1 MVVSGKTKVC
11 ALIGDPVEHT
21 MSPPMHNAAFS
32 ERALD
37 YIYLPF
43 RVRAD
48 DLANAVNGLKALNVR
63 GFNVT
68 IPHKVTVIRLLDSL
82 DPIAEKIGAVNTVVN
97 DGGRLIGYN
106 TDATGFLRALL
117 EQGVEPDGKNI
128 VILGAGGASRAISYI
143 LADREARLTILNRRL
158 ELDWAIDLAG
168 RLREDFGRE
177 VLALELNSD
186 NLSGILTEAQILI
199 NATSVGMTP
208 DAGLSPVP
216 AEFLKSGL
224 VVVDIVYNPVRTRL
238 LREAGAAGART
249 VSGVD
254 MLIWQGALAFE
265 KWTGQQAP
273 LDLMRIKVV
282 ELLEKHED

>member
-1 MVVSGKTKVC
+1 
-11 ALIGDPVEHT
+11 
-21 MSPPMHNAAFS
+21 
-32 ERALD
+32 
-37 YIYLPF
+37 
-43 RVRAD
+43 
-48 DLANAVNGLKALNVR
+48 
-63 GFNVT
+63 
-68 IPHKVTVIRLLDSL
+68 
-82 DPIAEKIGAVNTVVN
+82 
-97 DGGRLIGYN
+97 
-106 TDATGFLRALL
+106 
-117 EQGVEPDGKNI
+117 
-128 VILGAGGASRAISYI
+128 
-143 LADREARLTILNRRL
+143 
-158 ELDWAIDLAG
+158 
-168 RLREDFGRE
+168 
-177 VLALELNSD
+177 LALELNSD